1 MYGTG
6 FRERDS
12 ERMKERIVEILIYIM
27 SEIQENK
34 GLAEIDLGE
43 LKDKGY
49 TQSEISTA
57 FSWLYDTMHLSEG
70 VLSHPAR
77 AAEGSRRM
85 LHDIEKTLITT
96 EGQGYLI
103 HLSELG
109 LLDEQDVEQVIE
121 RAMVSGY
128 EKLTLQEL
136 QELVAFVLFS
146 KSGSSGSNRS
156 MLNSRDTIH

>member
-1 MYGTG
+1 
-6 FRERDS
+6 
-12 ERMKERIVEILIYIM
+12 MKERIVEILIYIM

-34 GLAEIDLGE
+34 GLADIDLGE
-43 LKDKGY
+43 LKEKGY

-70 VLSHPAR
+70 VLTRPGRPAQ
-77 AAEGSRRM
+77 GSRRM
-85 LHDIEKTLITT
+85 LHDLEKSLITT

-103 HLSELG
+103 QLTELG
-109 LLDEQDVEQVIE
+109 LLDERDVEQVIE

-128 EKLTLQEL
+128 EKLTLPEL
-136 QELVAFVLFS
+136 QELVASVLFS
-146 KSGSSGSNRS
+146 RPGSSGSNRS